1 MSQIGQ
7 KANAA
12 CKDDRR
18 LGGPVT
24 LLDPQVSLRQI
35 EIHKYRN
42 TNTDAQTQIQMMGA
56 WANWK
61 LLGAFSLEDLHLP
74 LWSFKS
80 LAHFASFKLSKL
92 FIFKQQLMVLGGGIV
107 REEFYAI

>member
-1 MSQIGQ
+1 MSPIGQ
-7 KANAA
+7 KANA

-80 LAHFASFKLSKL
+80 LARFLQVVKA
-92 FIFKQQLMVLGGGIV
+92 FIFKQQLLVLWV
-107 REEFYAI
+107 E